1 MTFKVSD
8 KKLLERYTKKWKKM
22 SRFFGNKI
30 DSETAHGDS
39 DKYIKT
45 K

>member
-1 MTFKVSD
+1 MSFKVSD
-8 KKLLERYTKKWKKM
+8 KKLLERCTKKWEKI
-22 SRFFGNKI
+22 SSLFGNKN
-30 DSETAHGDS
+30 DSEPAHGDS

>member
-1 MTFKVSD
+1 MSFKVSD
-8 KKLLERYTKKWKKM
+8 KKPLERYTKKWGKI
-22 SRFFGNKI
+22 SSLFGNKI
-30 DSETAHGDS
+30 DSEPAHGDS